1 MKDKFEKYLS
11 WGFYAVIAIG
21 SFLGIL
27 FFINGSFEMLI
38 QFSYVLMILTAAI
51 SLIAPIFSF
60 VQHPKN
66 TKNLFIILGVI
77 GVIALI
83 SYLMAGNGYS
93 AIELEKNNITASESV
108 NISFGL
114 IFTFIIMIL
123 TVVSVLFSS
132 VYKFFK

>member
-21 SFLGIL
+21 SLLGIL

-66 TKNLFIILGVI
+66 TKNLFIILGII

-93 AIELEKNNITASESV
+93 ALELEKNNITASESV